1 MVKQNAQE
9 ILLPL
14 TLVLV
19 AVRPT
24 EVHASSNV
32 RMNKPRRTVKR
43 GKHLPSVVKTTA
55 EPGSVS
61 VSRQILT
68 QLKKRALNSLL

>member
-1 MVKQNAQE
+1 MEA
-9 ILLPL
+9 
-14 TLVLV
+14 
-19 AVRPT
+19 
-24 EVHASSNV
+24 HASSNV